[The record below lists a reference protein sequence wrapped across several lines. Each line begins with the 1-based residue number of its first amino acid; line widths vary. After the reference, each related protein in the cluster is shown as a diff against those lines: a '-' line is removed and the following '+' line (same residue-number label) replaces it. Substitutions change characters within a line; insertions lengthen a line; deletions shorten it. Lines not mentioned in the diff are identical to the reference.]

1 MMTMMITHPWDQA
14 EHWARAIV
22 ALSTA
27 AVAILALLRWPLAV
41 LLKAALL
48 AAIKATLRDEEAR
61 ASLVRVVREQ
71 LLATELAQLGDV
83 AERVEALERERE
95 RPRRRRG
102 A

>member
-1 MMTMMITHPWDQA
+1 MMTMMTIHSWDQA
-14 EHWARAIV
+14 ERWARTFI

-27 AVAILALLRWPLAV
+27 VIGILTLLRWPLAV

-48 AAIKATLRDEEAR
+48 AAIRATLRDEEAR

-83 AERVEALERERE
+83 AERVEALERER
-95 RPRRRRG
+95 PRRRRG